1 MEFAE
6 YTMKRKKTHQKQ
18 NSRRKH
24 ARTLQT
30 GLIMLGILIL
40 LAVFAPVICRYDPL
54 EQNLADFLQ
63 PPGKAHWFGTDHLG
77 RDLFARVLY
86 AARTDLTIMFLAEI
100 APFAIGVFLG
110 MLAGYYGGFADWLIG
125 LAADTFIAFPFYLL
139 VIVIA
144 FATGAGTHGI
154 FITYLLVGWLIYCK
168 VARGQ
173 TASLKTSEWIFAAR
187 IMGYSDL
194 RILLT
199 QLLPNILP
207 QAVVLLMTDMVGLLV
222 IIVTLGYL
230 GIGIAPPA
238 PDWGTM
244 ISEGQSLMT
253 TAWWL
258 SVIPG
263 IFVVYTGIA
272 LSFIGDGLA
281 DRWR

>member
-1 MEFAE
+1 MKI
-6 YTMKRKKTHQKQ
+6 KRKQKKT
-18 NSRRKH
+18 RKH
-24 ARTLQT
+24 APTLQI
-30 GLIMLGILIL
+30 GIVMLGILVL
-40 LAVFAPVICRYDPL
+40 LAVLAPVICRYDPL
-54 EQNLADFLQ
+54 EQNLTDFLQ
-63 PPGKAHWFGTDHLG
+63 APGRKHLFGTDQLG

-86 AARTDLTIMFLAEI
+86 AARTDLVIMVLAEA
-100 APFAIGVFLG
+100 APFVIGTFLG
-110 MLAGYYGGFADWLIG
+110 MAAGYYGGLADWLVG
-125 LAADTFIAFPFYLL
+125 LAADTMIAFPFYLL
-139 VIVIA
+139 IIVIA

-173 TASLKTSEWIFAAR
+173 SASLKESEWIAAAK
-187 IMGYSDL
+187 IMGYSDF
-194 RILLT
+194 RILVRE
-199 QLLPNILP
+199 LLPNIIP
-207 QAVVLLMTDMVGLLV
+207 QSIVLLMTDMVGLLV

-230 GIGIAPPA
+230 GIGITPPT

-263 IFVVYTGIA
+263 MFVVYTGIA